1 MRRSKPTSEKRKEAT
16 PHPTSKPREALDNTV
31 TSHSPPTQPKPAHH
45 SSSPPNPPIHL
56 STPTPAPMASP
67 APAPA
72 PTAPAAPSV
81 TETYNALGASYEAAF
96 AAVPAQLR
104 VLQSL
109 QSQLAPRSR
118 VLDLGSG
125 TGRPTAAALAAA
137 GHAVAGID
145 ISPVM
150 VAAARARV
158 PGAAFDVA
166 DARTYEPPPGEL
178 HAVTAFF
185 SFIAEVSLAQILAL
199 PGRVAAWLRPGGVF
213 VSGWVC
219 PPGLRAENVPLR
231 WMGRDVVVSV
241 VPPEELVRAM
251 EDAGFEVLEKV
262 EELYLPKAVE
272 AGICSADEVWE
283 EPHVF
288 IVARKK

>member
-1 MRRSKPTSEKRKEAT
+1 
-16 PHPTSKPREALDNTV
+16 
-31 TSHSPPTQPKPAHH
+31 
-45 SSSPPNPPIHL
+45 
-56 STPTPAPMASP
+56 MAE
-67 APAPA
+67 PA
-72 PTAPAAPSV
+72 PTAPAAPAAPTAPSV

-96 AAVPAQLR
+96 TNVPAQVR
-104 VLQSL
+104 VLQTL
-109 QSQLAPRSR
+109 LTHLPPHAQ

-125 TGRPTAAALAAA
+125 TGRPTASTLAAA

-145 ISPVM
+145 IAPVM

-158 PGAAFDVA
+158 PAATFDVA
-166 DARTYEPPPGEL
+166 DARVYEHPRPGEL
-178 HAVTAFF
+178 DAVTAFF

-199 PGRVAAWLRPGGVF
+199 PARVAGWLRGGGLF

-251 EDAGFEVLEKV
+251 EEAGFEVLEKV
-262 EELYLPKAVE
+262 EESYLPKAVE
-272 AGICSADEVWE
+272 AGICTADEVWE